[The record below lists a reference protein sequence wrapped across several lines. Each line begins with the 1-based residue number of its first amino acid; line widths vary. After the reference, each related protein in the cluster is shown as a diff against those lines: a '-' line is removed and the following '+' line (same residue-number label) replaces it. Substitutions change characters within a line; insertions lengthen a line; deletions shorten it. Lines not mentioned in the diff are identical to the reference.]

1 MKYMQNI
8 VYPMKLM
15 SSNLCCPP
23 PMDWLKINVDGG
35 LNVQSEDGGAGV
47 AIRHDN
53 ESFFASKCSRLAE
66 LLAAREGVKLL
77 DHLGIQKVILKMD
90 NFGCGRKKL
99 KSAEVDRS
107 YGSLI

>member
-1 MKYMQNI
+1 MQNI

-53 ESFFASKCSRLAE
+53 ESFLRVNALDLPNC
-66 LLAAREGVKLL
+66 LLQG
-77 DHLGIQKVILKMD
+77 KV
-90 NFGCGRKKL
+90 
-99 KSAEVDRS
+99 
-107 YGSLI
+107 